1 MQKVKTYVYTI
12 SAISL
17 LLLSTS
23 CKSSAYPC
31 PKNSSKRAANIS
43 DRNDSAAT
51 PNTSKGKS
59 SKKDNGLIKKK
70 EPKRIHKKR

>member
-1 MQKVKTYVYTI
+1 MRKIKAYVYLVLI
-12 SAISL
+12 VSILSL
-17 LLLSTS
+17 TTS

-43 DRNDSAAT
+43 DRENNAT
-51 PNTSKGKS
+51 TTNTSKGKS